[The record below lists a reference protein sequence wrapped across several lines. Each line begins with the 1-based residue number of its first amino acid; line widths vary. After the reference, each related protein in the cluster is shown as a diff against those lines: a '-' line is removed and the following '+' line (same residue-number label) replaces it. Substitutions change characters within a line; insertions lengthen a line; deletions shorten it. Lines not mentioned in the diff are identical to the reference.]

1 VIAILPMKVH
11 SERVP
16 NKNFRLIAG
25 KPLYVWILEN
35 LFKLNFLEKII
46 INTDANFE
54 LFDQFKNNKKLILRS
69 RLEHLRGD
77 HVSMNLIIED
87 DLKHFQADDYLMTHT
102 TNPNLSPKTLN
113 KAYSLFK
120 ERDKNRFDTL
130 FSVTRFQ
137 GRFYRED
144 YSAVNHDPSELIRT
158 QDLPPLFL
166 ENSCLYMFS
175 REDFFKHNARIG
187 SKPIMFET
195 PQLESIDIDTESDWL
210 IAESVLQKKI

>member
-1 VIAILPMKVH
+1 MIALLPMKAN

-35 LFKLNFLEKII
+35 LFKLDFLEKII

-54 LFDQFKNNKKLILRS
+54 LFDQFKNNNKLILRS

-77 HVSMNLIIED
+77 HVSMNFIIED
-87 DLKHFQADDYLMTHT
+87 DLKYFQADDYLMTHT
-102 TNPNLSPKTLN
+102 TNPNLSPKTLT

-175 REDFFKHNARIG
+175 REDFFRHNARIG

>member
-1 VIAILPMKVH
+1 MIAILPMKAN

-35 LFKLNFLEKII
+35 LFKLDFLEKII

-102 TNPNLSPKTLN
+102 TNPNLSPKTLT

>member
-1 VIAILPMKVH
+1 
-11 SERVP
+11 
-16 NKNFRLIAG
+16 
-25 KPLYVWILEN
+25 
-35 LFKLNFLEKII
+35 
-46 INTDANFE
+46 
-54 LFDQFKNNKKLILRS
+54 
-69 RLEHLRGD
+69 
-77 HVSMNLIIED
+77 MNLIIED

>member
-1 VIAILPMKVH
+1 MKVH

>member
-1 VIAILPMKVH
+1 MIAILPMKAN

-35 LFKLNFLEKII
+35 LFRLDFIEKII
-46 INTDANFE
+46 INTDANFG

-102 TNPNLSPKTLN
+102 TNPNLSPKTLT

>member
-1 VIAILPMKVH
+1 MKAN

-35 LFKLNFLEKII
+35 LFRLDFLEKII

-102 TNPNLSPKTLN
+102 TNPNLSPKTLT

>member
-1 VIAILPMKVH
+1 MIAILPMKAN

-35 LFKLNFLEKII
+35 LFSLDFLEKII

-54 LFDQFKNNKKLILRS
+54 IFDQFKNNKKLILRS

-102 TNPNLSPKTLN
+102 TNPNLSPKTLT

-158 QDLPPLFL
+158 QDLPPLYL

-187 SKPIMFET
+187 SRPIMFET

>member
-1 VIAILPMKVH
+1 MIAILPMKAN

-35 LFKLNFLEKII
+35 LFKLDFLEKII

-54 LFDQFKNNKKLILRS
+54 LFDQFKNNNKLILRS

-87 DLKHFQADDYLMTHT
+87 DLKYFQADDYLMTHT
-102 TNPNLSPKTLN
+102 TNPNLSPKTLT

-175 REDFFKHNARIG
+175 REDFFRHNARIG

>member
-1 VIAILPMKVH
+1 MKVH

-16 NKNFRLIAG
+16 NKNFRAIAG

-35 LFKLNFLEKII
+35 LFRLDFLEKII

-102 TNPNLSPKTLN
+102 TNPNLSPKTLT

>member
-1 VIAILPMKVH
+1 MKVH

-102 TNPNLSPKTLN
+102 TNPNLSPKTLT

-175 REDFFKHNARIG
+175 REDFFTHNARIG

>member
-1 VIAILPMKVH
+1 MIAILPMKAN

-35 LFKLNFLEKII
+35 LFRLDFLEKII

-102 TNPNLSPKTLN
+102 TNPNLSPKTLT